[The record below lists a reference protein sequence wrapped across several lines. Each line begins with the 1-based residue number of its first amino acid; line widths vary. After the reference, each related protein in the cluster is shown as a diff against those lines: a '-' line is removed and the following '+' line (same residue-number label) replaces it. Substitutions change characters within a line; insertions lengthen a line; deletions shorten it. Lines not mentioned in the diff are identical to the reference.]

1 MRLLVAVS
9 NEPLAHAIHGALLAG
24 RHEVSLAST
33 GSIALAAVALI
44 VALTLVRREPAPPAV
59 VAASIAPAPI

>member
-24 RHEVSLAST
+24 RHEVSLASELFAREF
-33 GSIALAAVALI
+33 ALKEL
-44 VALTLVRREPAPPAV
+44 
-59 VAASIAPAPI
+59 

>member
-24 RHEVSLAST
+24 RHEVSWQAPVVSRSPLSPR
-33 GSIALAAVALI
+33 SH
-44 VALTLVRREPAPPAV
+44 LTQ
-59 VAASIAPAPI
+59 

>member
-33 GSIALAAVALI
+33 VSRSPLSPRSH
-44 VALTLVRREPAPPAV
+44 LTQ
-59 VAASIAPAPI
+59 

>member
-33 GSIALAAVALI
+33 GKYRA
-44 VALTLVRREPAPPAV
+44 RRCRQGV
-59 VAASIAPAPI
+59 I

>member
-33 GSIALAAVALI
+33 GSTRSPLSPRSH
-44 VALTLVRREPAPPAV
+44 LTQ
-59 VAASIAPAPI
+59 